1 MNTWFQFKQFT
12 VHQEKTAMKVCTD
25 ACLFGAWVAN
35 KIELKEI
42 NADNILD
49 IGCGTGLLS
58 LMLAQKTKAQIDAV
72 EIDKNAFEQAKE
84 NINLTEWK
92 EQINIHHGSII
103 DFKSTKKYDLIICN
117 PPFYENQLKSVDAAR
132 NTAMHATTLSYK
144 DLIISVKNN
153 LAQGGSVA
161 VLLPYYAIIEF
172 EEALLN
178 HQLFIYEKCNVSHS
192 PKHPYFR
199 NMVIFSQVK
208 KVSSE
213 DSILIKNIN
222 NFYSEEFIE
231 LLKDYYLN
239 F

>member
-1 MNTWFQFKQFT
+1 
-12 VHQEKTAMKVCTD
+12 MKVCTD

-35 KIELKEI
+35 KIELDEI
-42 NADNILD
+42 NAANILD

-58 LMLAQKTKAQIDAV
+58 LMLAQKTQAQIDAV
-72 EIDKNAFEQAKE
+72 EIDKNAFIQAKE

-92 EQINIHHGSII
+92 EQINIHYGSII
-103 DFKSTKKYDLIICN
+103 DFKSPKKYGLIICN

-144 DLIISVKNN
+144 NLIISVKNN

-161 VLLPYYAIIEF
+161 VLLPYYAILEF

-178 HQLFIYEKCNVSHS
+178 HQLFIYEKCNVAHS
-192 PKHPYFR
+192 PKHPFFR
-199 NMVIFSQVK
+199 KMIIFSGVK
-208 KVSSE
+208 KDLLE
-213 DSILIKNIN
+213 YSISIKNNN
-222 NFYSEEFIE
+222 NFYSEEFIQ

>member
-12 VHQEKTAMKVCTD
+12 IHQEKTAMKVCTD

-42 NADNILD
+42 KAANILD

-103 DFKSTKKYDLIICN
+103 DFKTTKKYGLIICN
-117 PPFYENQLKSVDAAR
+117 PPFYENQLKSVDAAL

-231 LLKDYYLN
+231 LLKDYYLS

>member
-12 VHQEKTAMKVCTD
+12 IHQEKTAMKVCTD

-35 KIELKEI
+35 KIELNEI

-84 NINLTEWK
+84 NINLTDWK

-103 DFKSTKKYDLIICN
+103 DFKCTKKYDLIICN

-132 NTAMHATTLSYK
+132 NKAMHNTTLAYE
-144 DLIISVKNN
+144 DFIIAAKNN
-153 LAQGGSVA
+153 LAPGGSVA
-161 VLLPYYAIIEF
+161 VLLPYYAIKKF
-172 EEALLN
+172 EETLSN
-178 HQLFIYEKCNVSHS
+178 HQIFICEKCDVSHS

-222 NFYSEEFIE
+222 NFYSEEFID
-231 LLKDYYLN
+231 LLKNYYLN